1 MYPYRVIECI
11 NTCGYDG
18 AWQFLVFTV
27 EKIVELAVHALRS
40 GESASGLLY
49 GSETFNIE
57 STLNPDTK

>member
-1 MYPYRVIECI
+1 MECVK
-11 NTCGYDG
+11 TCGYDG

-27 EKIVELAVHALRS
+27 EKIVELAVHSLWS

-57 STLNPDTK
+57 STPNPDTK

>member
-1 MYPYRVIECI
+1 MYLYRVCF

-40 GESASGLLY
+40 GESASSLLY